1 MYQRQPRADHKRSGR
16 RPLWNLSAT
25 GASRPVPSRQE
36 TAIIAPLPRQG
47 PYPAGGST
55 NDESPHE
62 PGGRRVLIAPAD
74 WRCCERRAGIVLFRK
89 NRAPT
94 FVPPG

>member
-47 PYPAGGST
+47 PYPRAAARMTKALMSRVEGEFYRT
-55 NDESPHE
+55 
-62 PGGRRVLIAPAD
+62 GRLAVL
-74 WRCCERRAGIVLFRK
+74 
-89 NRAPT
+89 
-94 FVPPG
+94 